1 MQEDDLERP
10 FHLTICTSLPVSLI
24 CTAGYAC
31 KEMACTSANVDK
43 NRPDFIHA
51 PHMLILFIQVY
62 GQAFKVAGVCER

>member
-10 FHLTICTSLPVSLI
+10 LHLTICTSRPVSLI

-31 KEMACTSANVDK
+31 KEMACTFASVDK

-51 PHMLILFIQVY
+51 PHIFVSLYSGIRSSCQSGKRL
-62 GQAFKVAGVCER
+62 